1 MKGMLFGHLVHA
13 WQATRL
19 LWALLALAG
28 GLLWIFPVSTWLYIA
43 YLPVLLCLP
52 LVAMLPGL
60 DRESSPAWHRF
71 AKSAPVSAGGF
82 VGSQYLAGLT
92 VLLAGLAGSG
102 AFVGGL
108 VLLGRTGVYDLG
120 LRDIGLLVCAGVAFS
135 LCSLAFFAG
144 LLYALR
150 LPLPTRLAL
159 TLLAAAA
166 VVAGVIFIGNRLDLS
181 VAQGQAV
188 LLAAP
193 ALLCLA
199 SFALARRLYRTA
211 EI

>member
-71 AKSAPVSAGGF
+71 AKSAPVSAGGS
-82 VGSQYLAGLT
+82 VGSPYLAGLT

-120 LRDIGLLVCAGVAFS
+120 LRDFSAQKENLMAF
-135 LCSLAFFAG
+135 LA
-144 LLYALR
+144 
-150 LPLPTRLAL
+150 
-159 TLLAAAA
+159 
-166 VVAGVIFIGNRLDLS
+166 D
-181 VAQGQAV
+181 
-188 LLAAP
+188 
-193 ALLCLA
+193 
-199 SFALARRLYRTA
+199 
-211 EI
+211 